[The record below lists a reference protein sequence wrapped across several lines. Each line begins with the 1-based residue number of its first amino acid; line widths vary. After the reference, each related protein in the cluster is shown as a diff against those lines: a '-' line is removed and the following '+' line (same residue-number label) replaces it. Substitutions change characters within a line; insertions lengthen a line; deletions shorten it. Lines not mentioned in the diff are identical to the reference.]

1 VRKSATGEPA
11 APGIRLRA
19 RQYGEKWSSPPA
31 CSAQLRTCYLAFT
44 NVRAQ
49 QTPGQIDPGRPDD
62 LYEPLDDRGAHGPF
76 DAEAKP
82 RSLAF
87 ELRAALTRG
96 GRRVRGE

>member
-1 VRKSATGEPA
+1 MSTNVTDAVRRTAPDPTAGSKLAPA
-11 APGIRLRA
+11 HADR
-19 RQYGEKWSSPPA
+19 
-31 CSAQLRTCYLAFT
+31 YLART
-44 NVRAQ
+44 NVNAQ
-49 QTPGQIDPGRPDD
+49 QTPDPIDPGRPDY

-96 GRRVRGE
+96 GRRVRGG